1 MFSPFLG
8 LQHQK
13 AAVASPNRALSVTVR
28 AMNFVSDNAYGA
40 SPEILAALGAASAGA
55 ARSYGDDAVTARLT
69 QRFSEIFEREVAVFP
84 VVTGTA
90 ANALI
95 LATLCPPHGAIFCH
109 RESHIAVD
117 ECGAP
122 EFFTGGARLVL
133 LEGGG
138 GKIAPAAIEAALPL
152 YRRGVHSSKPSAVS
166 VTQASEF
173 GTAYTP
179 DEIAALAACAH
190 KNGMALH
197 MDGARFANALAH
209 LDCKPPDV
217 TWRAG
222 VDALS
227 FGATKNGALM
237 AEAAVFFDKN
247 LVRDFEY
254 RRKRGGHLVSKMR
267 FLSAQLEA
275 YLEDGRWLKTAGRA
289 NALAARL
296 GDELAKIP
304 GAALAY
310 PVQANA
316 VLALLPDAT
325 VARLRAKGAV
335 FYDWAPPAGGRTLVR
350 LVCSFA
356 TPEDDVTRF
365 LEAANGP

>member
-1 MFSPFLG
+1 
-8 LQHQK
+8 
-13 AAVASPNRALSVTVR
+13 
-28 AMNFVSDNAYGA
+28 
-40 SPEILAALGAASAGA
+40 
-55 ARSYGDDAVTARLT
+55 
-69 QRFSEIFEREVAVFP
+69 
-84 VVTGTA
+84 
-90 ANALI
+90 
-95 LATLCPPHGAIFCH
+95 
-109 RESHIAVD
+109 
-117 ECGAP
+117 
-122 EFFTGGARLVL
+122 
-133 LEGGG
+133 
-138 GKIAPAAIEAALPL
+138 
-152 YRRGVHSSKPSAVS
+152 RGVHSSKPSAVS

-173 GTAYTP
+173 GTVYTR

-190 KNGMALH
+190 KNGMTLH

-209 LDCKPPDV
+209 LGCKPADI

-222 VDALS
+222 VDAMS

-237 AEAAVFFDKN
+237 AEAVLFFDRK
-247 LVRDFEY
+247 LVRDFDY

-275 YLEDGRWLKTAGRA
+275 YLEDGRWLKTAARA

-296 GDELAKIP
+296 GDGLAKIP

-365 LEAANGP
+365 LEAAKGP